1 MSTKL
6 PADSLAAL
14 RELLSKADHLGSLR
28 EVAETLVPERRHTL
42 LRRAAIPVVF
52 DESIAREILAANL
65 PGGGSAAPD
74 GDIAW
79 LLAHADIER
88 LGSGEPLYRM
98 RAAARAERLEPW
110 FAPNDKAPA
119 YDDVVD
125 GIGLS
130 EAIVDK
136 LTTDDGAVR
145 AGWQM
150 EHLYHLAMANPTA
163 AMRRLETLYRAADAD
178 FDVPSCYRVL
188 QAIGGQRTLL
198 VRHRDQRDQ
207 PAERRQAIT
216 RLLETHDALQQY
228 YEARCAF
235 ASDLAKSAHA
245 LERQFMREEW
255 DRIQRINTTSASS
268 INTPER
274 QWIIDLT
281 AQGGMGKTIFLQ
293 WLAARRC
300 VPNRVPYARID
311 FDFTDP
317 TVLPEAPW
325 LVLVRLA
332 QQLNSQIAGR
342 PFSGFIEK
350 YDEYASIARDLAVE
364 GRAQHT
370 GEFLDVTGEQRLARQ
385 ISDDFADTL
394 RETVGGAVVVV
405 LDTLE
410 DVIRRRTTN
419 LLAVI
424 TCLSK
429 VHDAYPNL
437 RLVLAGRFDL
447 RDDSKLKGFATAFGA
462 VTRSVQLERFD
473 LDESVRYLVSVRGLP
488 DNEAVHA
495 MAECSRGLPF
505 ALSLYADEWQLGGA
519 MTADEVRAS
528 PNPELKYLVNRVLR
542 RIEASDQAL
551 CWLLRYGV
559 VPRQLTKSF
568 AHDVLLPELEVALGG
583 AGTSLDDP
591 TRDTS
596 VLHPFYAEQRAAAT
610 PVAVDLDDL
619 WARLEAYA
627 GTLSF
632 VRADVDRDTVVF
644 HEDAV
649 RPMRRELQRQPVF
662 QRLQARAAEYYARL
676 AADVERQDPNR
687 WARATRAMLFH
698 RFQLGGPQAERA
710 WRRALKAATARRD
723 VKLVFEI
730 ATELTQPEYLD
741 DDRCSIVRD
750 DGTPVVAPALLRD
763 ALIAKVQAAL
773 QLGSSVG
780 NAAGDVD
787 WWAEAERALDDLT
800 ALERRE
806 PELEM
811 NRSTAAVMRAQ
822 VDARYGKSQEAL
834 ERLGRVRATMVSL
847 TDQFELA
854 VALGGVLATRESP
867 EAIERLS
874 DAIKLGEELQSVE
887 PHRIIELRQ
896 QLATQCTLHDRYDLA
911 IEQLIVVRNRLRR
924 GSIDRCQATG
934 RLAEVVLVS
943 DEPRQAAGA
952 ARHAIAD
959 CEVALGQTVRSL
971 TLAERGEWLGLRA
984 DLEVLEARALCASG
998 EPEQALAKADAAL
1011 ATATQLTELQP
1022 PSATSDMLAAV
1033 ARARARSVR
1042 GVILATRG
1050 RHGPALDDL
1059 ETARQIWAQGV
1070 KRVEQSATD
1079 LCRKVTLLLYRVG
1092 NLKMAEQHLSE
1103 AERITLPARGE
1114 SWTALRVS
1122 AARLDDARGRTAD
1135 ALHRLESSY
1144 PAQAPRIPRL
1154 DVRVAVAALS
1164 MSEHAGYA
1172 EMLSNAIER
1181 ITPAGAARQSL
1192 LQALPDYAP
1201 LRPLAG
1207 LGEAGSRIADRIG
1220 VRYGQTTTR
1229 SRSLSTWARLERARI
1244 AYVLGATDDAKRW
1257 LTSVTANA
1265 LSRASAPTVAFAHY
1279 LECEMEVPDAA
1290 RNTRDARRALIEN
1303 PGDARMLAGII
1314 AYREASRL
1322 WALGDRDDA
1331 RALAET
1337 AASLLNTPGEPVNV
1351 WAAACDGL
1359 LAELSTNEDDFK
1371 HYLAEAIARYDALD
1385 QDGAAAELR
1394 QRRGPQT
1401 FEETVPRE
1409 RPPLV
1414 LRVTVDGTELSGELS
1429 ADREGAVSE
1438 RFELSGTLPTTLEHL
1453 RSDLEASRAQAIP
1466 YQLSRLL
1473 ADEWSSAIRD
1483 LGALFGPRGF
1493 WQSSLGSASDRS
1505 ANVDVRLDIQSPI
1518 VDALPL
1524 ECFSDLGDEP
1534 NFLSLDKRVG
1544 TLYRSVRVADA
1555 RRTHATW
1562 VQRAL
1567 SEIAGTRIFADGIEG
1582 PQTRSAISAFQTA
1595 IGVTPTGE
1603 ADGVTSALL
1612 FDHLRRL
1619 HNGAVPLRALVLA
1632 PAPDLARTIGAEE
1645 EAAAERLARIY
1656 EEAGFET
1663 AVREGVTVADLRE
1676 LCTEFHPEVIHVRAP
1691 LRESASL
1698 GGIVLDA
1705 RASGMNES
1713 AASARGDALT
1723 PSGVTRALGQTRWP
1737 DRPIVVLD
1745 PSRGRGRTQAM
1756 HQMLLRNGFAAD
1768 LFRQGTTVA
1777 VLGVGLGE
1785 PDEHARITRTI
1796 AESFAHG
1803 RSLSELVADLREHP
1817 TGGRVRPVDLT
1828 FETMLPT
1835 VGVALWAFDP
1845 KLVYLSPPGPSRR

>member
-1 MSTKL
+1 MSTRQ

-14 RELLSKADHLGSLR
+14 RELLSKADHFGSLR

-42 LRRAAIPVVF
+42 LRRAAVPVVF
-52 DESIAREILAANL
+52 DEPMAREILAANL
-65 PGGGSAAPD
+65 PGTGTKAPD
-74 GDIAW
+74 GDVAW

-88 LGSGEPLYRM
+88 LGGGEPLYRM
-98 RAAARAERLEPW
+98 RAAARTERLERW
-110 FAPNDKAPA
+110 FAPNDRSPA
-119 YDDVVD
+119 YEDVVN

-130 EAIVDK
+130 QAIVDR

-145 AGWQM
+145 AGWQI
-150 EHLYHLAMANPTA
+150 EHLYHLVMANPAA

-188 QAIGGQRTLL
+188 QAIGGQRALL

-216 RLLETHDALQQY
+216 RLLETHDTLQQY

-235 ASDLAKSAHA
+235 AGDLAKSAHA
-245 LERQFMREEW
+245 LERQFMRDEW
-255 DRIQRINTTSASS
+255 NRIQRINTTSGSS

-274 QWIIDLT
+274 EWIIDLT

-364 GRAQHT
+364 GRAAHT

-385 ISDDFADTL
+385 VTDDFADTL

-447 RDDSKLKGFATAFGA
+447 RDDSKLKGFAAAFGTA
-462 VTRSVQLERFD
+462 TRSVKLERFD
-473 LDESVRYLVSVRGLP
+473 FDESVRYLVSVRGLP
-488 DNEAVHA
+488 DNDAVRA
-495 MAECSRGLPF
+495 MADCSRGLPF

-519 MTADEVRAS
+519 MTAEEVRAS

-568 AHDVLLPELEVALGG
+568 AHDVLLPELEAALGG
-583 AGTSLDDP
+583 AGTPLDDP

-596 VLHPFYAEQRAAAT
+596 VLHPYYVEQQASSAPAS
-610 PVAVDLDDL
+610 VDLDDL

-627 GTLSF
+627 STLSF

-662 QRLQARAAEYYARL
+662 QRLQARAAEYYAQL
-676 AADVERQDPNR
+676 AREVARQDSGR
-687 WARATRAMLFH
+687 WVRATRAMLFH
-698 RFQLGGPQAERA
+698 LFQLGGPQAERA

-723 VKLVFEI
+723 VRLVFEV

-741 DDRCSIVRD
+741 DDRRSIVRD
-750 DGTPVVAPALLRD
+750 DGTPIVAPAVLRD
-763 ALIAKVQAAL
+763 ALVAKAQAAL
-773 QLGSSVG
+773 QLGASVS
-780 NAAGDVD
+780 NAAADVD
-787 WWAEAERALDDLT
+787 WWAEAERALDDLM

-806 PELEM
+806 PALEM
-811 NRSTAAVMRAQ
+811 NRSTVAVMRAQ
-822 VDARYGKSQEAL
+822 VDARYGKSDEAL
-834 ERLGRVRATMVSL
+834 DRLDRVRATMISL
-847 TDQFELA
+847 ADQFELS

-867 EAIERLS
+867 EAINRLT
-874 DAIKLGEELQSVE
+874 DAIKLGEELESVE

-896 QLATQCTLHDRYDLA
+896 QLATQCALHDRYDLA
-911 IEQLIVVRNRLRR
+911 IEQLVIVRNRLRR
-924 GSIDRCQATG
+924 GSIDRSQATG
-934 RLAEVVLVS
+934 RLAEVLIAS
-943 DEPRQAAGA
+943 DEPRQAVGA
-952 ARHAIAD
+952 ARSAIAD
-959 CEVALGQTVRSL
+959 CNAALGQPAHKL
-971 TLAERGEWLGLRA
+971 TSDERAAWLALRA
-984 DLEVLEARALCASG
+984 ELEVLEARALCANG

-1011 ATATQLTELQP
+1011 ASATQLTELQP
-1022 PSATSDMLAAV
+1022 ATTTSDMLAAV
-1033 ARARARSVR
+1033 ARARARSAR

-1059 ETARQIWAQGV
+1059 ETARQVWAQGV

-1103 AERITLPARGE
+1103 AERITLPTRGE
-1114 SWTALRVS
+1114 SWTALRVG
-1122 AARLDDARGRTAD
+1122 AARLDGARGHAAD
-1135 ALHRLESSY
+1135 ALRRLEASY
-1144 PAQAPRIPRL
+1144 PPQEPRIPRL

-1172 EMLSNAIER
+1172 GMLTGAIER
-1181 ITPAGAARQSL
+1181 ITPPGAARHALS
-1192 LQALPDYAP
+1192 QALPDYAP
-1201 LRPLAG
+1201 LAPLLG
-1207 LGEAGSRIADRIG
+1207 LGDAGRRIAELIG
-1220 VRYGQTTTR
+1220 VRCDQAATR
-1229 SRSLSTWARLERARI
+1229 QKSLSAWARLERARI
-1244 AYVLGATDDAKRW
+1244 AYVLGATDDARRW
-1257 LTSVTANA
+1257 LASVTATA
-1265 LSRASAPTVAFAHY
+1265 LSRAPAPTIAFAHY
-1279 LECEMEVPDAA
+1279 LECEMRVPDAA
-1290 RNTRDARRALIEN
+1290 RNTRDARRRLIDD
-1303 PGDARMLAGII
+1303 PGDARMLAGIV

-1322 WALGDRDDA
+1322 VAAGDRDQA
-1331 RALAET
+1331 RTLAKT
-1337 AASLLNTPGEPVNV
+1337 AASLLNSPGESVNV

-1359 LAELSTNEDDFK
+1359 LAELSTNEDDRK

-1401 FEETVPRE
+1401 FEETVSRE

-1414 LRVTVDGTELSGELS
+1414 LRVSVDGTDLSGELS
-1429 ADREGAVSE
+1429 ADRDGAIAE
-1438 RFELSGTLPTTLEHL
+1438 RFSLSGTSSGTLEHL
-1453 RSDLEASRAQAIP
+1453 RSDLEAARAQAIP

-1483 LGALFGPRGF
+1483 LGALFGPRAF
-1493 WQSSLGSASDRS
+1493 WQSSLGSDRN

-1524 ECFSDLGDEP
+1524 ECFSDRGDEP

-1555 RRTHATW
+1555 RRIHATW

-1567 SEIAGTRIFADGIEG
+1567 SEIVGTRIFADGIEG
-1582 PQTRSAISAFQTA
+1582 PQTRGAISAFQTS

-1619 HNGAVPLRALVLA
+1619 HNGDARLRALIVA
-1632 PAPDLARTIGAEE
+1632 AAPDLARTTGAEE

-1663 AVREGVTVADLRE
+1663 VVREGVTVADLRE
-1676 LCTEFHPEVIHVRAP
+1676 LCTEFRPEVIHVRAP

-1705 RASGMNES
+1705 RASGMSES

-1785 PDEHARITRTI
+1785 PDQHARITRTI

-1803 RSLSELVADLREHP
+1803 RSLSDLVADLRENP
-1817 TGGRVRPVDLT
+1817 PGGRIRPVDMT

-1845 KLVYLSPPGPSRR
+1845 KLVYLTPPVPSRR